1 MESSIKLPTFLKPLL
16 SETDSKDDFVQQK
29 LDFVMYQELLSL
41 IYSLS
46 SVKNE
51 LGSDQQNSS

>member
-29 LDFVMYQELLSL
+29 LYFVMYQESLSL
-41 IYSLS
+41 ITAFP
-46 SVKNE
+46 V
-51 LGSDQQNSS
+51 